1 MSTQNKI
8 NHKTIL
14 DIKKMKI
21 EGEKITVLTA
31 YDYGMA
37 SILDESDIDIIL
49 VGDSLGNVVLG
60 YDTTLPVTM
69 EDMLHHTKAV
79 SRASKNALIVADMPF
94 LSYQVSP
101 EAALANAGRFLKE
114 ADAQAVKL
122 EGGREQVETV
132 HKITCAG
139 IPVMAH
145 LGLTPQSIHQ
155 LGGYKVQGKKEDAA
169 EKMMQDAK
177 SLEEA
182 GAFSLV
188 LECVPE
194 KLAAEITR
202 SLSIPT
208 IGIGAGVHCDGQV
221 LVIND
226 MLGMNERMTPKFVK
240 KYANLNL
247 EIRKAV
253 KTYIGEVKQGNFP
266 DSEHSFK

>member
-8 NHKTIL
+8 NRKTIL

-37 SILDESDIDIIL
+37 SIMDECNIDMIL
-49 VGDSLGNVVLG
+49 VGDSLGMVVLG

-79 SRASKNALIVADMPF
+79 SRAAQNALIVADMPF

-101 EAALANAGRFLKE
+101 EVALSNAGRFLKE
-114 ADAQAVKL
+114 ANAQAIKL
-122 EGGREQVETV
+122 EGGQEQVETV

-155 LGGYKVQGKKEDAA
+155 IGGYKVQGKKEDAA
-169 EKMMQDAK
+169 RKIVEDAK
-177 SLEEA
+177 ILEEA

-188 LECVPE
+188 LECIPE
-194 KLAAEITR
+194 GLASEITH
-202 SLSIPT
+202 SLTIPT
-208 IGIGAGVHCDGQV
+208 IGIGAGVNCDGQV

-226 MLGMNERMTPKFVK
+226 MLGIYDRFTPKHVK

-247 EIRKAV
+247 EIKKAV
-253 KTYIGEVKQGNFP
+253 KTYIAEVKHGTFP

>member
-1 MSTQNKI
+1 MSVQNKT
-8 NHKTIL
+8 NRKTIL

-21 EGEKITVLTA
+21 QGEKITVLTA

-60 YDTTLPVTM
+60 YENTIPVTM

-79 SRASKNALIVADMPF
+79 SRASQNALIVADMPF
-94 LSYQVSP
+94 LSYQISP
-101 EAALANAGRFLKE
+101 ETALANAGRFLKE
-114 ADAQAVKL
+114 ANAQAVKL
-122 EGGREQVETV
+122 EGGQEQAETV

-155 LGGYKVQGKKEDAA
+155 LGGYKVQGKKEDDA
-169 EKMMQDAK
+169 EKMMRDAK
-177 SLEEA
+177 SLEDA
-182 GAFSLV
+182 GAFSVV

-194 KLAAEITR
+194 KLAAEITH

-208 IGIGAGVHCDGQV
+208 IGIGAGVSCDGQV

-226 MLGMNERMTPKFVK
+226 MLGMYERMTPKFVK

-247 EIRKAV
+247 EIRNAV
-253 KTYIGEVKQGNFP
+253 KAYISEVKQGKFP

>member
-8 NHKTIL
+8 NRKTIL
-14 DIKKMKI
+14 DIKKMKVQ
-21 EGEKITVLTA
+21 GEKITVLTA

-60 YDTTLPVTM
+60 YENTIPVTM

-79 SRASKNALIVADMPF
+79 SRASQNALIVADMPF

-114 ADAQAVKL
+114 ANAQAVKL
-122 EGGREQVETV
+122 EGGREYAETV
-132 HKITCAG
+132 QKIVSAG

-155 LGGYKVQGKKEDAA
+155 LGGYKVQGKKEDDA
-169 EKMMQDAK
+169 EKMMLDAK

-188 LECVPE
+188 LECIPE
-194 KLAAEITR
+194 GLASEISQ
-202 SLSIPT
+202 SLLIPT
-208 IGIGAGVHCDGQV
+208 IGIGAGVNCDGQV
-221 LVIND
+221 LVVND
-226 MLGMNERMTPKFVK
+226 MLGMYEKFTPKHVK

-247 EIRKAV
+247 EIKKAV
-253 KTYIGEVKQGNFP
+253 KTYIAEVKHGTFP

>member
-8 NHKTIL
+8 NRKTIL
-14 DIKKMKI
+14 DIKKMNVQ
-21 EGEKITVLTA
+21 GEKISVLTA

-49 VGDSLGNVVLG
+49 VGDSLGMVVLG

-79 SRASKNALIVADMPF
+79 SRAAQNALIVADMPF
-94 LSYQVSP
+94 LSYQISP
-101 EAALANAGRFLKE
+101 ATALANAGRFLQE
-114 ADAQAVKL
+114 ANAQAVKL
-122 EGGREQVETV
+122 EGGREYAETV
-132 HKITCAG
+132 QKIVSAG

-155 LGGYKVQGKKEDAA
+155 IGGYKVQGKKEDAA
-169 EKMMQDAK
+169 RKIIEEAK
-177 SLEEA
+177 ILEEA

-188 LECVPE
+188 LECIPE
-194 KLAAEITR
+194 GLASEITH
-202 SLSIPT
+202 SLTIPT
-208 IGIGAGVHCDGQV
+208 IGIGAGVNCDGQV

-226 MLGMNERMTPKFVK
+226 MLGIYERFTPKHVK

-247 EIRKAV
+247 EIKKAV
-253 KTYIGEVKQGNFP
+253 KTYIAEVKHGTFP
-266 DSEHSFK
+266 DNEHSFK

>member
-8 NHKTIL
+8 NRKTIL
-14 DIKKMKI
+14 DIKKMKVQ
-21 EGEKITVLTA
+21 GEKITVLTA

-49 VGDSLGNVVLG
+49 VGDSLGMVVLG

-79 SRASKNALIVADMPF
+79 SRAAQNALIVADMPF
-94 LSYQVSP
+94 LSYQISP
-101 EAALANAGRFLKE
+101 ATALANAGRFLQE
-114 ADAQAVKL
+114 ANAQAVKL
-122 EGGREQVETV
+122 EGGREYAETV
-132 HKITCAG
+132 QKIVTAG

-155 LGGYKVQGKKEDAA
+155 IGVYKVQGKKEDAA
-169 EKMMQDAK
+169 RKIIEEAK
-177 SLEEA
+177 ILEEA

-188 LECVPE
+188 LECIPE
-194 KLAAEITR
+194 GLASEITH
-202 SLSIPT
+202 SLTIPT
-208 IGIGAGVHCDGQV
+208 IGIGAGVNCDGQV

-226 MLGMNERMTPKFVK
+226 MLGIYERFTPKHVK

-247 EIRKAV
+247 EIKKAV
-253 KTYIGEVKQGNFP
+253 KTYIAEVKHGTFP
-266 DSEHSFK
+266 DNEHSFK

>member
-8 NHKTIL
+8 NRKTIL
-14 DIKKMKI
+14 DIKKMKSQ
-21 EGEKITVLTA
+21 GEKITVLTA

-60 YDTTLPVTM
+60 YENTIPVTM

-79 SRASKNALIVADMPF
+79 SRASQNALIVADMPF

-114 ADAQAVKL
+114 ANAQAVKL
-122 EGGREQVETV
+122 EGGREYAETV
-132 HKITCAG
+132 QKIVSAG
-139 IPVMAH
+139 IPVMGH

-155 LGGYKVQGKKEDAA
+155 LGGYKVQGKKEDDA
-169 EKMMQDAK
+169 EKMMLDAK
-177 SLEEA
+177 RLEEA

-188 LECVPE
+188 LECIPE
-194 KLAAEITR
+194 GLASEITQ
-202 SLSIPT
+202 SLLIPT
-208 IGIGAGVHCDGQV
+208 IGIGAGVNCDGQV

-226 MLGMNERMTPKFVK
+226 MLGMYERFTPKHVK

-247 EIRKAV
+247 EIKKAV
-253 KTYIGEVKQGNFP
+253 KTYITEVKTGNFP

>member
-1 MSTQNKI
+1 MSTQSKI
-8 NHKTIL
+8 NRKTIL

-21 EGEKITVLTA
+21 QGEKITVLTA

-60 YDTTLPVTM
+60 YENTIPVTM

-79 SRASKNALIVADMPF
+79 SRASQNALIVADMPF
-94 LSYQVSP
+94 LSYQISP
-101 EAALANAGRFLKE
+101 ETALANAGRFLKE
-114 ADAQAVKL
+114 ANAQAIKL
-122 EGGREQVETV
+122 EGGQEQAETV

-169 EKMMQDAK
+169 EKMMRDAK

-182 GAFSLV
+182 GAFSVV

-194 KLAAEITR
+194 KLAAEITHL
-202 SLSIPT
+202 LSIPT
-208 IGIGAGVHCDGQV
+208 IGIGAGVNCDGQV

-226 MLGMNERMTPKFVK
+226 MLGMYERMTPKFVK

-247 EIRKAV
+247 EIRNAV
-253 KTYIGEVKQGNFP
+253 KAYISEVKHGTFP